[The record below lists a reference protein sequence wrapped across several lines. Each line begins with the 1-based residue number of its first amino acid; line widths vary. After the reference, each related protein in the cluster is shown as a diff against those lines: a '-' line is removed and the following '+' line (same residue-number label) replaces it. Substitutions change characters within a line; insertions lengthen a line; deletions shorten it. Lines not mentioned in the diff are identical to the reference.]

1 MTPEPQPGTRLAP
14 VPYSEWDEQTRT
26 VLLSHLRRRELYL
39 SGSPDAPP
47 MPEVLEL
54 FAHHLALSET
64 WLTFTDMLAGEES
77 RLEPAHRELLILR
90 VAWRTG
96 SGYEWYQHRR
106 MAGDAGLTEAQLD
119 AVPEGAGAEVW
130 SPLQR
135 ALLGA
140 VDEVI
145 DDFGVGDET
154 WDALASFFEP
164 AQVFE
169 LLFVIAGYLA
179 LAGVLN
185 SIGLRGGQPGATAS

>member
-1 MTPEPQPGTRLAP
+1 MTPEPQPSTRLAP
-14 VPYSEWDEQTRT
+14 VPYAEWDEQTRT

-77 RLEPAHRELLILR
+77 RLDPAHRELLILR

-106 MAGDAGLTEAQLD
+106 MAGDAGLTEAQLE